1 MKDLQSPS
9 GAQHNDYEGMKD
21 FYYYKGTIKSITN
34 LSSLHTQAKKVL
46 KGSYPPLSPSVLHN
60 R

>member
-1 MKDLQSPS
+1 MK
-9 GAQHNDYEGMKD
+9 NRVCMKDYEGMKD